1 MKKFI
6 LKTLTLLIPI
16 LFLLIS
22 YEILLRNSNYPNIY
36 SFKNNLVNNKPDAI
50 VLGNSHALRGI
61 LAENL
66 NFNAIS
72 LANVSQSLNID
83 VKWLEH
89 TLKKNQLKFIILNFS
104 IPTLTG
110 NLFESEENWRVKN
123 YNIYTDLQLGYKT
136 SYNLELSNG
145 KQIENLQKLI
155 ENKFNPFDVGIL
167 KNGSFP
173 IDTTL
178 SLESLKNQAV
188 IASNRHVSK
197 KNNIQNNIN
206 TLNKMVAL
214 SKKHNFDII
223 IVTPPSTKYYRELI
237 PKNIEELM
245 CNTLIDVDNKNS
257 NVYWLNF
264 YNDTT
269 FNSNLFK
276 DSDHLNLDGANE
288 LTKRINFFL
297 NKIYFN

>member
-16 LFLLIS
+16 LVFITFFEV
-22 YEILLRNSNYPNIY
+22 YLRNSNLPNIY
-36 SFKNNLVNNKPDAI
+36 SFKNELLNQEHEAL

-66 NFNAIS
+66 NYNAIS
-72 LANVSQSLNID
+72 LANVSQSINID
-83 VKWLEH
+83 YKWLKKS
-89 TLKKNQLKFIILNFS
+89 LKNNKLKFIVLNFS
-104 IPTLTG
+104 LPTLTG
-110 NLFESEENWRVKN
+110 NLFESKEKWRIKN
-123 YNIYTDLQLGYKT
+123 YNIYTDLQLSYKI

-178 SLESLKNQAV
+178 TLESLKNHAV
-188 IASNRHVSK
+188 IASNRHISK
-197 KNNIQNNIN
+197 TNNIQNNIN